1 MFGTGLKKAYHDSAT
16 KQNEENVTKG
26 GNEMSIGDFIRQYR
40 KEKNIT
46 QGELAAQLNFE
57 RSMMS
62 KVESG
67 ARKWPESSDAKLAS
81 INWRF
86 TLWLADERTGGF
98 ISNLLKLV
106 PNFDL
111 HPSALKELLLKEL
124 KEGIQALGEIIF
136 VRHICQKKRK
146 EAAEKVWFEL
156 KDVVD
161 KGVIMMGVLEEEF
174 GLDREALIKKH
185 EHQVRQG
192 ER

>member
-1 MFGTGLKKAYHDSAT
+1 MSDTGLRKAYHESAT
-16 KQNEENVTKG
+16 KQNEVNVTKG
-26 GNEMSIGDFIRQYR
+26 GKGMSIGDFIREYR

-86 TLWLADERTGGF
+86 TLLVADERTGGF

-136 VRHICQKKRK
+136 VRHTCQEKRK

-174 GLDREALIKKH
+174 GLDREGLIKKH